1 MIKFA
6 KKSLTPGYSA
16 AEVNEMLNEYLNE
29 FQVDATTLVMLY
41 ELMPTE
47 LFDGIRTALEDEF
60 GWF

>member
-1 MIKFA
+1 MIKFV

-16 AEVNEMLNEYLNE
+16 EEVNEVLNEYLDE
-29 FQVDATTLVMLY
+29 FPVDAGTLAMLY

-47 LFDGIRTALEDEF
+47 LFDGIRTTLEDEF